1 MSNLIKLRE
10 MKLTD
15 AKMLYPLTSNIEC
28 GKYMRH
34 GAHQSLEQT
43 QAMVEKYCRNE
54 NLAYIIEDET
64 NQTIGF
70 VALAK
75 QDELNH
81 SLTLMTFPEYWN
93 KGYTSIAMQLVLEKT
108 KESSKINTIIS
119 YVVKENIGSC
129 RIMEKCHFE
138 LVNTIDD
145 PKHQIVNVY
154 KLNV

>member
-81 SLTLMTFPEYWN
+81 SLTLMTFP
-93 KGYTSIAMQLVLEKT
+93 SIGIKAILLLLCNWYLKKPKNLQ
-108 KESSKINTIIS
+108 KINTIIS
-119 YVVKENIGSC
+119 YVMKENIGSC